1 MRTTSRKVL
10 AELKLVAQPEMIST
24 AKRTATALGS
34 LVGFSLEDIDELNIA
49 VAQACDS
56 AIVAGREAWGDDAT
70 LKLTFWSTDRGLEVE
85 VQAVQPRAV
94 QPKAAQLP
102 AARPAVPAVVR
113 DEAFERMAHEMI
125 RCFVDDFR
133 PALGPHRV
141 RFKLVKYLLG

>member
-1 MRTTSRKVL
+1 MPHPTRKIL

-24 AKRTATALGS
+24 AKRTASSLGS

-56 AIVAGREAWGDDAT
+56 AIEAGKEAWGDDAT
-70 LKLTFWSTDRGLEVE
+70 LKLTFWSTDRGMEVE
-85 VQAVQPRAV
+85 VQAVQPRATG
-94 QPKAAQLP
+94 LP
-102 AARPAVPAVVR
+102 VKRPAVHHDAALDRVAY
-113 DEAFERMAHEMI
+113 DMI

-133 PALGPHRV
+133 PALGPNRV